1 MRHSELILC
10 FYCRLSWAL
19 MYAGFVF
26 IASVFMSLVIKLFQM
41 IILTGFMVLITLFT
55 LYGLSLVSWQNMLF
69 SSYKSQIYKPV
80 TMFLQDIGSLEL
92 LILYSGFC
100 MFVFMWWTSEYC
112 YLWFSVE
119 KIHPLELFFLPS
131 DSTGFPS
138 LRADKET
145 HPDRHGWLSHHR
157 VLGLSGL
164 HCIVQSAPVITGV
177 GFMSV

>member
-1 MRHSELILC
+1 
-10 FYCRLSWAL
+10 

-100 MFVFMWWTSEYC
+100 MFLFM
-112 YLWFSVE
+112 
-119 KIHPLELFFLPS
+119 
-131 DSTGFPS
+131 
-138 LRADKET
+138 
-145 HPDRHGWLSHHR
+145 
-157 VLGLSGL
+157 
-164 HCIVQSAPVITGV
+164 
-177 GFMSV
+177 